1 MKEKYLW
8 ALGGLIVGAMFGSRI
23 PLINKLHG

>member
-1 MKEKYLW
+1 MKKEYMW
-8 ALGGLIVGAMFGSRI
+8 ALAGLVVGAMFGSRI